1 MRKMKMW
8 IIIVA
13 ISAGLLSGCVGFSEK
28 SKLEKY
34 GRTLDS
40 YESAMR
46 VSDLDALSHFVDPK
60 AMSRQDC
67 LNRFGEIKI
76 VEYKVMDVQVDE
88 EDMEVTQ
95 EIKVSYHF
103 LNGIRLKDRTF
114 SQTWHYLEDSEQW
127 LLKDGPPQF
136 E

>member
-1 MRKMKMW
+1 MRLW
-8 IIIVA
+8 IIVVTV
-13 ISAGLLSGCVGFSEK
+13 SVGLLSGCAGFSNK
-28 SKLEKY
+28 SKLENY

-46 VSDLDALSHFVDPK
+46 VSDLDTVCHFVDPD

-67 LNRFGEIKI
+67 LDHFGEIKL
-76 VEYKVMDVQVDE
+76 VSYKVMDVKVDE
-88 EDMEVTQ
+88 ENMNVTQ

-127 LLKDGPPQF
+127 LLKDGPPKF

>member
-1 MRKMKMW
+1 MRQMSIW
-8 IIIVA
+8 AIIAAV
-13 ISAGLLSGCVGFSEK
+13 SVGLLSGCVGFSEK
-28 SKLEKY
+28 TKLEKY

-76 VEYKVMDVQVDE
+76 VGYKVMDVQVDE

-95 EIKVSYHF
+95 EIKVSYHS